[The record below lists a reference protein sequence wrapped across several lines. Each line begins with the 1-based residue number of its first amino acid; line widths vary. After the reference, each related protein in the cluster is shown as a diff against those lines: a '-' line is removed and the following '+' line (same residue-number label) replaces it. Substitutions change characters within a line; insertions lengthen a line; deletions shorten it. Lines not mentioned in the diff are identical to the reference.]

1 MKAIHALKIVLKDTI
16 MSRER
21 EYLEEA
27 IKELENYESDMDK
40 YLDYT
45 TNSRCSKSFNSNL
58 NQIKQAYDITVED
71 IEKEKFVDKFT
82 YTSCEDCVNKDKD
95 VYLEVC
101 GNCRHFY
108 GCSFEKKEVL

>member
-27 IKELENYESDMDK
+27 IKELEN
-40 YLDYT
+40 
-45 TNSRCSKSFNSNL
+45 
-58 NQIKQAYDITVED
+58 

-82 YTSCEDCVNKDKD
+82 YTSCEDCVNKDED

-108 GCSFEKKEVL
+108 GCSFEKKEDL

>member
-1 MKAIHALKIVLKDTI
+1 MKAIEILNKQVKAEHWEDYYTSKNQCK
-16 MSRER
+16 
-21 EYLEEA
+21 EA
-27 IKELENYESDMDK
+27 IKELEY
-40 YLDYT
+40 
-45 TNSRCSKSFNSNL
+45 
-58 NQIKQAYDITVED
+58 

-108 GCSFEKKEVL
+108 GCSFEKKEAL

>member
-1 MKAIHALKIVLKDTI
+1 MKVLEIFKNHIEDLNYMVALFD
-16 MSRER
+16 
-21 EYLEEA
+21 EYAMIKTRDETKKSIIELTGA
-27 IKELENYESDMDK
+27 IKELEN
-40 YLDYT
+40 
-45 TNSRCSKSFNSNL
+45 
-58 NQIKQAYDITVED
+58 

>member
-1 MKAIHALKIVLKDTI
+1 MKALEILEAI
-16 MSRER
+16 MEQ
-21 EYLEEA
+21 ECTHLWLEDGSGYPQAYIREA
-27 IKELENYESDMDK
+27 IKEL
-40 YLDYT
+40 
-45 TNSRCSKSFNSNL
+45 
-58 NQIKQAYDITVED
+58 ED